1 MRSSHNSQNHCSWG
15 QRSLG
20 PGARQGGQDPA
31 IEEPRASQQSSSLCE
46 VATIWNLIAGITG
59 TPVLAQGWADEME
72 EIKLNWWKKKKIKL
86 VESN

>member
-1 MRSSHNSQNHCSWG
+1 
-15 QRSLG
+15 
-20 PGARQGGQDPA
+20 
-31 IEEPRASQQSSSLCE
+31 
-46 VATIWNLIAGITG
+46 LIAGITG